1 MPKFPKPLILP
12 EKVIHSR
19 EERNQQVVKAAL
31 LGIKFRIFVILFEL
45 AGFFL
50 INSSTLFLDA
60 VSSLMDVVSS
70 ILLILCIKLAQ
81 RPPDQN
87 HPFGHGRYEPLGGLL
102 LGIFFVILGG
112 VMFSQQILGTFQHPN
127 DEAIAPT
134 GWLFAAVAMVIL
146 EFAYRRMMKIAKSEE
161 SPALAAEAIHY
172 RIDSVTSLLATVALL
187 TAAFVPGWSHLVDH
201 LGAIAISLFMVIVGL
216 FGARDNFHQLM
227 DRIPSSEYF
236 NRVRS
241 AARGVRG
248 VEGTEKINIQQYG
261 PDAHVDIDI
270 EVNPR
275 LSVDKAHQISQR
287 VRVEIQKAWP
297 AVRDVTVHI
306 EPYYANDH

>member
-87 HPFGHGRYEPLGGLL
+87 HLIGWPLGKL
-102 LGIFFVILGG
+102 
-112 VMFSQQILGTFQHPN
+112 N
-127 DEAIAPT
+127 A
-134 GWLFAAVAMVIL
+134 
-146 EFAYRRMMKIAKSEE
+146 
-161 SPALAAEAIHY
+161 
-172 RIDSVTSLLATVALL
+172 
-187 TAAFVPGWSHLVDH
+187 
-201 LGAIAISLFMVIVGL
+201 
-216 FGARDNFHQLM
+216 
-227 DRIPSSEYF
+227 
-236 NRVRS
+236 
-241 AARGVRG
+241 
-248 VEGTEKINIQQYG
+248 
-261 PDAHVDIDI
+261 
-270 EVNPR
+270 
-275 LSVDKAHQISQR
+275 
-287 VRVEIQKAWP
+287 
-297 AVRDVTVHI
+297 
-306 EPYYANDH
+306 